1 MKFIVG
7 LGNPE
12 GRYEKTRHN
21 VGFMVV
27 DALAS
32 YYQLSID
39 KKQGS
44 SLIGQGFIE
53 GKKVLLAKPQTYM
66 NRSGEA
72 VLELINYYRDA
83 VQDLIVIHDDLDL
96 DFGRLRFKRGG
107 GSGGHNGLKSITQM
121 LNSPEYSR
129 LKIGI
134 GRPPA
139 PMKTENYVLGSFL
152 EKERK
157 ILPELLKISLDGLKV
172 WWSSGIDEA
181 MNKFNATDIV
191 LKEKDEQTE

>member
-1 MKFIVG
+1 MIIG

-27 DALAS
+27 DTLAS
-32 YYQLSID
+32 YYQFSID
-39 KKQGS
+39 KKQCS

-72 VLELINYYRDA
+72 VLEIINYYRDA
-83 VQDLIVIHDDLDL
+83 IEDLIVIHDDLDL

-107 GSGGHNGLKSITQM
+107 GSGGHNGLKSITQI

-152 EKERK
+152 EKEREV
-157 ILPELLKISLDGLKV
+157 LPEILKISLDGLKV
-172 WWSSGIDEA
+172 WWSNGIDEA

-191 LKEKDEQTE
+191 LEKKDEKTE